1 MVGQEFGEENGASCG
16 AIYGFYLERAEQE
29 IIGFFSPHF
38 KKIVLAAI
46 LLSPEP
52 LCTSPAHHSL
62 CCQVCK
68 QSPLELCKVKHLDC
82 PPTSHE
88 PSGSENPDAK

>member
-1 MVGQEFGEENGASCG
+1 MVGQEFGEENGALCRE
-16 AIYGFYLERAEQE
+16 IYGFYLERAEQE
-29 IIGFFSPHF
+29 IIVYFSHF
-38 KKIVLAAI
+38 KKIALAAI
-46 LLSPEP
+46 LLSPAP

-68 QSPLELCKVKHLDC
+68 QSPLELCKVKQLDC

-88 PSGSENPDAK
+88 PSASENPDAK